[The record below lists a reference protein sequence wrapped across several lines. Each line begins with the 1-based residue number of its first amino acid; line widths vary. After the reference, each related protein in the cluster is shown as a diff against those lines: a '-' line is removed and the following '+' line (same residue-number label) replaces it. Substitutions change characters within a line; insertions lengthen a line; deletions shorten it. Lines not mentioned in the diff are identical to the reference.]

1 MHACLQW
8 LNGGFI
14 SFLRAF
20 VCLQTAA
27 LRCELSSA
35 TSNSCS
41 TGFAAA
47 MALSLNKVDRFIGIF
62 VSVCAGVTVLALT
75 SYARSWLVLGSNSK
89 HGASNAARGGRK
101 KPAQYDEEDTEVPSP
116 ERRRR
121 RWAVLL
127 LVSCTCCTASQAIK
141 TCKGC
146 SADVAIWL
154 AFVSVLFSCR
164 RQDRDRFRDAESD
177 AYHEYMH
184 GRKSGAASTGPLV
197 LHKGG
202 CHCGSMTFEVE
213 APAHLAAVEGA
224 SKLRYPFITVPGE
237 CTIFH
242 YCRACSNIQQCFTRM
257 RLPSAIVLAICIV
270 CSSLQRAPCAK

>member
-1 MHACLQW
+1 
-8 LNGGFI
+8 
-14 SFLRAF
+14 
-20 VCLQTAA
+20 
-27 LRCELSSA
+27 
-35 TSNSCS
+35 
-41 TGFAAA
+41 

-75 SYARSWLVLGSNSK
+75 SYARSWLVLGSSGK
-89 HGASNAARGGRK
+89 PGPPNAARGGRK

-121 RWAVLL
+121 RWALLL
-127 LVSCTCCTASQAIK
+127 LVSYACCTALQVYKIL
-141 TCKGC
+141 KGC
-146 SADVAIWL
+146 SVNVALNMARIC
-154 AFVSVLFSCR
+154 FSLLDR
-164 RQDRDRFRDAESD
+164 RQERDRFRDAESD

-224 SKLRYPFITVPGE
+224 SKLRYPFITVPGK
-237 CTIFH
+237 CAIFH
-242 YCRACSNIQQCFTRM
+242 YCMACNNVQQCCTQ
-257 RLPSAIVLAICIV
+257 LCLSVAIAWVICTV
-270 CSSLQRAPCAK
+270 CTSLQRLV